1 MITINKIISEVGR
14 VLCGQFGDECTYYA
28 EEVKQGLKEPCFFIS
43 CISPKDR
50 LLIGNFNSHVLGK
63 RYYRQNRLC
72 IQYFPESQTR
82 GREESYDVAE
92 QMCLCLEM
100 LDCDG
105 DLLRGTDMG
114 YEFVDGVMSFFI
126 NYNYFVYVTRE
137 PTFMGEIRNNV
148 NIALADTVG
157 AKTSER

>member
-1 MITINKIISEVGR
+1 MITINKIISAVSRALSEE
-14 VLCGQFGDECTYYA
+14 FGEEHTIYT

-43 CISPKDR
+43 CISPKER
-50 LLIGNFNSHVLGK
+50 LLIGNFNFHVLGK
-63 RYYRQNRLC
+63 RYYRQNRFC
-72 IQYFPESQTR
+72 VQYFPESQTR

-92 QMCLCLEM
+92 KMCLCLEM
-100 LDCDG
+100 LECDG

-137 PTFMGEIRNNV
+137 PIVMGEISSKVNN
-148 NIALADTVG
+148 
-157 AKTSER
+157 K